1 MAGEGRVW
9 YAPSQWVGLQRSL
22 KRLRPTDRDVFLDA
36 GAGKGRV
43 LLVAATHPFRRVI
56 GVELAEDLA
65 AVGRRTIE
73 RNRDRLR
80 CGNVRMVTGDI
91 LDYEIPDDV
100 SVVYLFSPFLDHVFR
115 GFFEALTASVD
126 RSPRPVHLLY
136 NYPSEHVYLLSTGR
150 VRVEDVLSSRWPP
163 RSRKRSEVIVTYR
176 VLTREQA
183 EDGGALWAEIPRRLR
198 RPRHWLGPY
207 DPGYIF
213 SATGD
218 LDQEAGFTHTSPSR
232 RT

>member
-1 MAGEGRVW
+1 MAVSPGAIVEHGGERRVVVDVD
-9 YAPSQWVGLQRSL
+9 APDDMPPVAV
-22 KRLRPTDRDVFLDA
+22 LRYPDDDPRRTLDDDGGDVFLDA

-207 DPGYIF
+207 DPG
-213 SATGD
+213 
-218 LDQEAGFTHTSPSR
+218 
-232 RT
+232 